1 MTSTGVDAALARARE
16 AGHLLRARSA
26 EAVQDALADVLDAW
40 SARDSPWQKALV
52 EALPDA
58 AGFSPAVV
66 REGLA
71 RGLAPFTGAAL
82 RAVVRS
88 ELDGGAAT
96 GFETTAVVLAGAIP
110 MPTLLAVVAPLA
122 LRSPV
127 LAKPSAHD
135 PVTAL
140 LIARSLAERDP
151 LLGACVEVVDVRGD
165 DEASMAALCEADCV
179 VANGSDA
186 AVAALAARAQ
196 PHGAGASGPRRFVG
210 YGHRFSLALLGPGA
224 TRGES
229 LLRAAEGL
237 ALDIA
242 LWDQLGCLSPVS
254 VHAVDPEPRA
264 ADRVTEALADA
275 LARAETRWPRGRV
288 DTAVA
293 AAIAR
298 ERAEAEMRAAAG
310 RGPVA
315 VHASSGTAW
324 TVVRE
329 ADAALRPAPLNRF
342 ARVHPAADVDAC
354 LDALRADAAHL
365 AAVAIAGFGTAGAPL
380 AAELAGLGAS
390 RVCAP
395 GTLQSPPLAW
405 HRGNVG
411 VLAPLARWT
420 DIEL

>member
-1 MTSTGVDAALARARE
+1 MTARGVGAALARARE

-40 SARDSPWQKALV
+40 SEPDSPWQKALV

-82 RAVVRS
+82 RALLRS
-88 ELDGGAAT
+88 ELGGGAA
-96 GFETTAVVLAGAIP
+96 GFDATAVVLAGAIP

-165 DEASMAALCEADCV
+165 DEASVAALCEADCV

-186 AVAALAARAQ
+186 AVAALAARVQ
-196 PHGAGASGPRRFVG
+196 PHGAGASCPRRFVG
-210 YGHRFSLALLGPGA
+210 YGHRFSMAILGPGA

-254 VHAVDPEPRA
+254 VHAVDPDPRA
-264 ADRVTEALADA
+264 ADRVAEALTEA

-288 DTAVA
+288 DTAAA

-298 ERAEAEMRAAAG
+298 ERSEAEMRAAAG
-310 RGPVA
+310 RGPVT

-329 ADAALRPAPLNRF
+329 ADAVLRPAPLHRF
-342 ARVHPAADVDAC
+342 ARVHPAVDVDGC

-365 AAVAIAGFGTAGAPL
+365 AAVAIAGFGAAGAPL

-411 VLAPLARWT
+411 VLAPIARWT